1 MPKGLKPILVA
12 LGVIVALVVAVVL
25 MVFVFPADDAEAEDE
40 DAEVTATAAATSTTV
55 YVISEDSS
63 ELKSYEMIPADGDS
77 MLVEINV
84 DDDGNYSYEVTP
96 YTEYFDYDTSKFR
109 SMIYTVTSITASSVI
124 EENASDLSQY
134 GLAEPQFTLRTTY
147 KDGTVIELYIGN
159 TTPTGNY
166 YVTTNQN
173 DTVYSIGS
181 YVVSLLMRSDIDY
194 RDITLFPTYT
204 DDEIYENINWVKM
217 TLRDGTEIEL
227 KLADDDDA
235 EINTSTSA
243 YVMLS
248 PTKGSCNDTNVQED
262 VLDIVATLS
271 AESILCDI
279 TEEDY
284 AEYGFDEPA
293 KLEMTDVDGNSVSIL
308 IGGSY
313 STSYRYIMLEQA
325 PYTVMVASSDAFT
338 WLDINYIELMN
349 RTVWIYN
356 ITDTDYIEYNLKG
369 DEYVVDY
376 THGTTT
382 NEDGEEETTLDVTLN
397 GDTISETNGRR
408 LFVRTLNFRVIGDVD
423 NAASLKTVDSS
434 ITIHLTDG
442 TVHTLEFLQI
452 NDRKY
457 ACRVDGETDFYV
469 YKKNLNTLI
478 DAFATV
484 LNGRE
489 LTMSY
494 DS

>member
-1 MPKGLKPILVA
+1 
-12 LGVIVALVVAVVL
+12 
-25 MVFVFPADDAEAEDE
+25 
-40 DAEVTATAAATSTTV
+40 
-55 YVISEDSS
+55 
-63 ELKSYEMIPADGDS
+63 
-77 MLVEINV
+77 
-84 DDDGNYSYEVTP
+84 
-96 YTEYFDYDTSKFR
+96 
-109 SMIYTVTSITASSVI
+109 
-124 EENASDLSQY
+124 
-134 GLAEPQFTLRTTY
+134 
-147 KDGTVIELYIGN
+147 
-159 TTPTGNY
+159 
-166 YVTTNQN
+166 
-173 DTVYSIGS
+173 
-181 YVVSLLMRSDIDY
+181 
-194 RDITLFPTYT
+194 
-204 DDEIYENINWVKM
+204 
-217 TLRDGTEIEL
+217 
-227 KLADDDDA
+227 
-235 EINTSTSA
+235 
-243 YVMLS
+243 MLS